1 MGRLFE
7 ENKALIITVLLF
19 SILLLLMY
27 NIKISNANR
36 EFKEMLVD
44 LEQYQPEETP
54 EEEQQEEEQ
63 QAQEEEAPTPRETT
77 VRTHQAFNQ
86 NTRETS
92 ENFQDRLDEIFERN
106 AAEQTAAEEESTETD
121 QGEYNIARNTRNR
134 ARQQSDGNNTTKETS
149 TNTGSLAD
157 SSISFSLVGRT
168 AVDIPNP
175 IYTCDVSGKIVVN
188 IVVNED
194 GFVTDTAINKGSS
207 TSGNQCLRENALL
220 YAAGAVFS
228 RLPGRNK
235 QKGTITYY
243 FQG

>member
-1 MGRLFE
+1 MGLFE

-54 EEEQQEEEQ
+54 EEEEQEQ
-63 QAQEEEAPTPRETT
+63 QAQEEEALAPRETT

-86 NTRETS
+86 NTQETS

-106 AAEQTAAEEESTETD
+106 AAEQTAAEEESTETG
-121 QGEYNIARNTRNR
+121 QGEYSIARNTRNR
-134 ARQQSDGNNTTKETS
+134 AQQQSDGNNTTEETS

-168 AVDIPNP
+168 ALEIPNP

-188 IVVNED
+188 IVVNSD
-194 GFVTDTAINKGSS
+194 GFVTDTSINKGSS
-207 TSGNQCLRENALL
+207 TSSNQCLRENALL

-228 RLPGRNK
+228 RLAGRDS

>member
-1 MGRLFE
+1 MGFFE

-19 SILLLLMY
+19 SILILLMY
-27 NIKISNANR
+27 NIRLSNADR

-44 LEQYQPEETP
+44 LEQLEPEDLPDEEEREEQQPEEAEIP
-54 EEEQQEEEQ
+54 
-63 QAQEEEAPTPRETT
+63 APQETT

-86 NTRETS
+86 NTEETS
-92 ENFQDRLDEIFERN
+92 ENFQDRLNQIFEKN
-106 AAEQTAAEEESTETD
+106 AAEQTASEEEDTETGR
-121 QGEYNIARNTRNR
+121 GEYNITRNTRNR
-134 ARQQSDGNNTTKETS
+134 AQQQSDGNNTSRETS

-157 SSISFSLVGRT
+157 SSISYSLVGRS
-168 AVDIPNP
+168 AVEIPNP

-188 IVVNED
+188 IVVNAD
-194 GFVTDTAINKGSS
+194 GFVTDTSINKGSS
-207 TSGNQCLRENALL
+207 TSDNQCLRENALL

-228 RLPGRNK
+228 RLPGRNR